1 MRQERQQQR
10 FGGLRVAIAVDAQS
24 HQGECF
30 AVQDALEE
38 LGAVPLI
45 LADQRGQVGAHS
57 ASSPTASGSGAE
69 QASSHARAI
78 EAHSTLALAAAE
90 DLDAVVVPG
99 GSSQLAQDAAL
110 QRLASEMIRVG
121 KPLALSG
128 TAMSLLMTTGL
139 ASGKRLTGPANLAS
153 EARAAGAL
161 WIDGPAVNDGMLV
174 TGRGPEDLPAF
185 IELLIDLLAQWS
197 LQGQDEAAND
207 IISATGEDG

>member
-1 MRQERQQQR
+1 
-10 FGGLRVAIAVDAQS
+10 
-24 HQGECF
+24 
-30 AVQDALEE
+30 
-38 LGAVPLI
+38 
-45 LADQRGQVGAHS
+45 
-57 ASSPTASGSGAE
+57 
-69 QASSHARAI
+69 
-78 EAHSTLALAAAE
+78 
-90 DLDAVVVPG
+90 
-99 GSSQLAQDAAL
+99 
-110 QRLASEMIRVG
+110 
-121 KPLALSG
+121 
-128 TAMSLLMTTGL
+128 MSLLMTTGL